1 LRMAQSVGPIRSRRG
16 VNILQR
22 ILLANGRLDMGNM
35 GSGLHRTSD
44 GYRVGLGMGTR
55 GMIFDFLGLK
65 WKGLARSA
73 RAYEITKYIL
83 IALWLVLPSLPLQLL
98 NSIWKAL

>member
-1 LRMAQSVGPIRSRRG
+1 MAQSVGPIRSRRG

-55 GMIFDFLGLK
+55 G
-65 WKGLARSA
+65 
-73 RAYEITKYIL
+73 
-83 IALWLVLPSLPLQLL
+83 
-98 NSIWKAL
+98 